1 MEYLKFT
8 LSFLNTLQLEESGVA
23 EIDAELQGNLKN
35 FLLYHNSFATSV
47 EDLETVKNEIEYVY
61 KNLLETIL
69 PKYTATLDIVNKKT
83 KRDKT
88 ILQEYGNETN
98 SSAYFEPIEN
108 GTQAKVLNGET
119 TTTWLPDN
127 TTESETVDE
136 NTENDAMVKLYNDI
150 TFLIRDNF
158 KIFINIYY

>member
-35 FLLYHNSFATSV
+35 FLLYHQSFATNV
-47 EDLETVKNEIEYVY
+47 EELAELKDDIEFVY

-69 PKYTATLDIVNKKT
+69 PRYAATLDIVTKKT
-83 KRDKT
+83 KRNKT
-88 ILQEYGNETN
+88 ILQEYGNEIN
-98 SSAYFEPIEN
+98 SGAFFEPVVN
-108 GTQAKVLNGET
+108 GEQAKVKTSENIVN
-119 TTTWLPDN
+119 WLPDN
-127 TTESETVDE
+127 TTETETVDE

-150 TFLIRDNF
+150 FEMIRANF
-158 KIFINIYY
+158 NKFINIYY